1 MWSVTII
8 PEYLKAS
15 SRSTAQGSPK
25 ERERGGGIS
34 EEDQWKSLTI
44 QVWVVKWI
52 LTSPKGEFDEKG
64 HTMTY
69 TLSVTH
75 RQKERRIP
83 GLVWT
88 ALARSQA
95 HSSVPTS
102 RAVSHWATA
111 YRYKRLASLHRT
123 FWSFCN
129 KTELTASRFSHIA
142 RRCMDRF
149 FEEKKKKRKKK
160 PIKTTPVVF
169 RQWRQI

>member
-1 MWSVTII
+1 M
-8 PEYLKAS
+8 
-15 SRSTAQGSPK
+15 
-25 ERERGGGIS
+25 
-34 EEDQWKSLTI
+34 
-44 QVWVVKWI
+44 VKWI

-64 HTMTY
+64 HTMTC

-75 RQKERRIP
+75 RQKDRRIP

-123 FWSFCN
+123 FWCFCN

-142 RRCMDRF
+142 RRCMDGF

-160 PIKTTPVVF
+160 SRLKPPLLSSGNGDKYKDHATKGKQPGTLIKKKKKGCM
-169 RQWRQI
+169 WNA